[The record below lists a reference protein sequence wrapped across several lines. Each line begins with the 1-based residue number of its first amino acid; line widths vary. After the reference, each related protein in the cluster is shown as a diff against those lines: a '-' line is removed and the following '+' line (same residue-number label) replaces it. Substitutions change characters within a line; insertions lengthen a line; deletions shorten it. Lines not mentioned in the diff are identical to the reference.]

1 VDKILNFIDTIN
13 AFIIF
18 SSIGASAAVLGSLIA
33 GIVYRGKDGEAY
45 SPFNH
50 FISELGE
57 TGVSI
62 FACAFNIGL
71 MISGVSLIFGSIS
84 LGLILPGVMA
94 KLGMA
99 AGIISS
105 VGLFFVGVYPMNK
118 IKPHTTAAMIYFR
131 GGLSMVILFTLA
143 IALQSGETFVLPRA
157 YSLAGLPAIFSFAGF
172 LFMIQRAMKKSD
184 DNLLSTKDIK
194 RPKIWPIAIL
204 EWSIYVTIV
213 LWFVLLSIGF
223 C

>member
-1 VDKILNFIDTIN
+1 MDKILNFFGTIN

-18 SSIGASAAVLGSLIA
+18 SIIGASAAVLGSLIA
-33 GIVYRGKDGEAY
+33 GIVYRGKEGEAY

-57 TGVSI
+57 TGISK

-71 MISGVSLIFGSIS
+71 MISGVSLILGSVS
-84 LGLILPGVMA
+84 LGLVLPGVMA

-118 IKPHTTAAMIYFR
+118 IKPHTTAAMTYFR

-184 DNLLSTKDIK
+184 DNLLSTKDVK

>member
-1 VDKILNFIDTIN
+1 
-13 AFIIF
+13 
-18 SSIGASAAVLGSLIA
+18 
-33 GIVYRGKDGEAY
+33 
-45 SPFNH
+45 
-50 FISELGE
+50 
-57 TGVSI
+57 
-62 FACAFNIGL
+62 
-71 MISGVSLIFGSIS
+71 
-84 LGLILPGVMA
+84 VMA

-105 VGLFFVGVYPMNK
+105 VGLFFVGVFPMNK
-118 IKPHTTAAMIYFR
+118 IKPHTMAAMTYFR

-143 IALQSGETFVLPRA
+143 IALQPEEALVLPRA
-157 YSLAGLPAIFSFAGF
+157 FSLAGLPSILTFAGF
-172 LFMIQRAMKKSD
+172 LFIIQRAVKKSD
-184 DNLLSTKDIK
+184 DNLLSTKDVK

>member
-1 VDKILNFIDTIN
+1 MDKILNFFGTIN

-18 SSIGASAAVLGSLIA
+18 SIIGASAAVLGSLIA
-33 GIVYRGKDGEAY
+33 GIVYRGKEGEAY

-57 TGVSI
+57 TGISI
-62 FACAFNIGL
+62 FAWAFNIGL
-71 MISGVSLIFGSIS
+71 MISGVSLILGSVS
-84 LGLILPGVMA
+84 LGLVLPGVMA

-118 IKPHTTAAMIYFR
+118 IKPHTTAAMTYFR

-184 DNLLSTKDIK
+184 DNLLSTKDVK

>member
-1 VDKILNFIDTIN
+1 
-13 AFIIF
+13 
-18 SSIGASAAVLGSLIA
+18 LIA
-33 GIVYRGKDGEAY
+33 GIVYRGKEGEAY

-62 FACAFNIGL
+62 FAWAFNIGL

-105 VGLFFVGVYPMNK
+105 VGLFFLGVFPMNN

-131 GGLSMVILFTLA
+131 GGRSMVILFTLA

-157 YSLAGLPAIFSFAGF
+157 YSLAGLPAILSFGGF
-172 LFMIQRAMKKSD
+172 LFMTRKAVIQEQTE
-184 DNLLSTKDIK
+184 NPLSTDNVK
-194 RPKIWPIAIL
+194 RPTMWPIAIL
-204 EWSIYVTIV
+204 EWSIYVTIL
-213 LWFVLLSIGF
+213 LWFVVLSIGF

>member
-1 VDKILNFIDTIN
+1 M
-13 AFIIF
+13 
-18 SSIGASAAVLGSLIA
+18 IA
-33 GIVYRGKDGEAY
+33 GITYRGKEGEAY

-57 TGVSI
+57 TGISGS
-62 FACAFNIGL
+62 AWAFNIGL
-71 MISGVSLIFGSIS
+71 MISGVSLILGSLS

-105 VGLFFVGVYPMNK
+105 VGLFFVGVFPMNK
-118 IKPHTTAAMIYFR
+118 IKPHTTAAMAYFR
-131 GGLSMVILFTLA
+131 GGLSMVIFFTLA
-143 IALQSGETFVLPRA
+143 IALQPEGALGLPRA
-157 YSLAGLPAIFSFAGF
+157 YSFAGLPAILSFGGF
-172 LFMIQRAMKKSD
+172 LFMIQRAVKKSD
-184 DNLLSTKDIK
+184 DNMLSTKDVK
-194 RPKIWPIAIL
+194 RPNIWPIAIL

-213 LWFVLLSIGF
+213 LWFVIQSIGF

>member
-1 VDKILNFIDTIN
+1 MDKILNFFGTIN

-18 SSIGASAAVLGSLIA
+18 SIIGASAAVLGSLIA
-33 GIVYRGKDGEAY
+33 GIVYRGKEGEAY

-57 TGVSI
+57 TGISK
-62 FACAFNIGL
+62 FAWTFNIGL
-71 MISGVSLIFGSIS
+71 MISGVSLILGSVS
-84 LGLILPGVMA
+84 LGLVLPGVMA

-118 IKPHTTAAMIYFR
+118 IKPHTTAAMTYFR

-172 LFMIQRAMKKSD
+172 LFMIQRAVKKSD
-184 DNLLSTKDIK
+184 DNLLSTKDVK